1 MTTNRQLR
9 LQARPK
15 GLLAPGDLQLSESP
29 LPELQD
35 GQALAKVKY
44 LSVDPTMR
52 IWMAVDSYLPAVGIG
67 DVMRAGGLVE
77 VIESRHTQFKK
88 GDKLVGLT
96 GLQEYVVIEAQ
107 SKFPFQKVPSIPFL
121 SDTAFLGVLGM
132 TGITAYFGMTEIAK
146 PQKGETLVVSAA
158 AGATGSVAGQIGKIH
173 GCRVVGIA
181 GTDEKCAWLTGELG
195 FDAAINYKHA
205 DWKEKLAAA
214 TPKGIDIDYENV
226 GGEIMEEVLNRM
238 NLHGRVVLCGLISGY
253 TKEDPAPGQPGHPDR
268 QTAASVQGFLVLDY
282 ASRFTEAATQLGKW
296 KMFGKLK
303 DRQTVVEG
311 LEKAPDAINMLFTG
325 GNTGKLIV
333 KVARGLKH
341 CSN

>member
-1 MTTNRQLR
+1 MNRQLR

-15 GLLAPGDLQLSESP
+15 GLLAPGDLQLTESP
-29 LPELQD
+29 VPELQD

-44 LSVDPTMR
+44 LSIDPTMR
-52 IWMAVDSYLPAVGIG
+52 VWMAVDSYLPAVGMG
-67 DVMRAGGLVE
+67 DVMRAGGLAE

-96 GLQEYVVIEAQ
+96 GFQEYVVIEAH
-107 SKFPFQKVPSIPFL
+107 SKLPFQKVPSIPFL
-121 SDTAFLGVLGM
+121 SDTTFLGVLGM
-132 TGITAYFGMTEIAK
+132 TGLTAYFGMTEIAK

-181 GTDEKCAWLTGELG
+181 GTDDKCAWLTDELG

-214 TPKGIDIDYENV
+214 TPNGIDIDFENV
-226 GGEIMEEVLNRM
+226 GGEIMQEVVNRM
-238 NLHGRVVLCGLISGY
+238 NLHGRVVVCGFISGY
-253 TKEDPAPGQPGHPDR
+253 TKEAPNMVSLGTVIVKRLHIR
-268 QTAASVQGFLVLDY
+268 GFLILDY
-282 ASRFTEAATQLGKW
+282 AARFMEAATQLGQW

-303 DRQTVVEG
+303 DRETIVEG

-333 KVARGLKH
+333 KV
-341 CSN
+341 